1 MSRRARL
8 AFFAVAAAALAVTLG
23 VGLAGLPSFGSQLTS
38 YARMLNELA
47 SPQRHVTDVVSFPL
61 RLVIDLVPDDGL
73 VLQHLRDNLQTVN
86 ELILSQPEEKLT
98 YSCAPGEWTI
108 KEIVGHIIDCERVFA
123 YRALR
128 FARNDS
134 TELPGFDENMYAVY
148 ADSNERSTEDLVA
161 EWTAVRL
168 STVALFSSFT
178 EEVFLRSGT
187 TNGHR
192 TSVRALAYQIAGQAL
207 HHLNSIKENYLDK
220 E

>member
-1 MSRRARL
+1 MQNIQKPQAREY
-8 AFFAVAAAALAVTLG
+8 VPYTIM
-23 VGLAGLPSFGSQLTS
+23 
-38 YARMLNELA
+38 Y
-47 SPQRHVTDVVSFPL
+47 
-61 RLVIDLVPDDGL
+61 IDLVPDDGL

-192 TSVRALAYQIAGQAL
+192 TSVRALAYQIAGHAL